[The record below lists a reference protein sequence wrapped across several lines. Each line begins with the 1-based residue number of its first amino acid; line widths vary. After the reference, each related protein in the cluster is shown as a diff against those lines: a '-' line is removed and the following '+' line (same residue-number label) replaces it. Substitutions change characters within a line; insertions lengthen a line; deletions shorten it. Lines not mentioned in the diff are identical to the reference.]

1 MKPRMTLL
9 RLLLALVVVAVA
21 VAVASAR
28 ATVQEWPSYGGD
40 PGGMRFSPLKQI
52 HRGNVGRLTRA
63 WTYHTGDLAL
73 GLSHGRNPSE
83 GEVEAFES
91 TPLMVD
97 GVLYVSTPSGRVI
110 ALDAE
115 TGKEMWKFD
124 PQSAAGAD
132 REFNRHRG
140 VAYWEKGAD
149 KRIIFGTAGERL
161 IALDA
166 RTGRPRPDFG
176 DGGFVR
182 VRSYNSPPAIYR
194 DLVIMGSAVQETPSL
209 GPSGMVRAFDARTG
223 RLVWEFHTVP
233 GPGEAGHETWDGDSW
248 INRSG
253 TNAWAPISVDAKRGI
268 VFLPLGSPSYDFY
281 GADRIGQNLFGNSL
295 VALDAETG
303 KLLWHFQAVHHDL
316 WDYDLPAQPVLATVR
331 RGGREIPVV
340 AQVTKMG
347 FVFVLDRLTGKPL
360 FPVEERSVAQ
370 SVIPGEATWPT
381 QPFPLKPPALSRQ
394 GPITRADLST
404 VTPESARFCAE
415 LFDSL
420 QSGPLFTP
428 VGVELTLTFPGSLG
442 GPNWSGASFD
452 PALGYLYV
460 NSNELGAYGAMKP
473 QPQGSPLGYRR
484 WGPTGEYSRFWDPE
498 HRPCQQ
504 PPWGTLSAV
513 DLNSGEI
520 AWQVPLG
527 VTEELGEKGNTGAL
541 NLGGSIVTAGG
552 LVFIA
557 GTNDARFRAFDAR
570 TGSLLWETRL
580 EAAGHATPMTYLG
593 KKSGKQFVVIAAGG
607 GGFVS
612 RVNGPLSDVLA
623 AYALVEKR

>member
-63 WTYHTGDLAL
+63 WTYHTGDLAP

-97 GVLYVSTPSGRVI
+97 GVLYVSTPSSRVI

-124 PQSAAGAD
+124 PQSAAGED
-132 REFNRHRG
+132 RAFNRHRG

-149 KRIIFGTAGERL
+149 KRIIFGTAGGRL

-194 DLVIMGSAVQETPSL
+194 DLVIMGSNVQETPSL

-253 TNAWAPISVDAKRGI
+253 TNAWAPHQRGREARDR
-268 VFLPLGSPSYDFY
+268 VSAARFTLLRFLWSRPHRPEPLRQFPCGPRCGDRQAALAFPGRPPRPLGLRPA
-281 GADRIGQNLFGNSL
+281 GA
-295 VALDAETG
+295 A
-303 KLLWHFQAVHHDL
+303 
-316 WDYDLPAQPVLATVR
+316 
-331 RGGREIPVV
+331 
-340 AQVTKMG
+340 
-347 FVFVLDRLTGKPL
+347 
-360 FPVEERSVAQ
+360 RSRN
-370 SVIPGEATWPT
+370 G
-381 QPFPLKPPALSRQ
+381 
-394 GPITRADLST
+394 
-404 VTPESARFCAE
+404 
-415 LFDSL
+415 
-420 QSGPLFTP
+420 
-428 VGVELTLTFPGSLG
+428 
-442 GPNWSGASFD
+442 
-452 PALGYLYV
+452 
-460 NSNELGAYGAMKP
+460 
-473 QPQGSPLGYRR
+473 
-484 WGPTGEYSRFWDPE
+484 
-498 HRPCQQ
+498 
-504 PPWGTLSAV
+504 
-513 DLNSGEI
+513 
-520 AWQVPLG
+520 
-527 VTEELGEKGNTGAL
+527 
-541 NLGGSIVTAGG
+541 
-552 LVFIA
+552 
-557 GTNDARFRAFDAR
+557 
-570 TGSLLWETRL
+570 
-580 EAAGHATPMTYLG
+580 AAGRPRDPG
-593 KKSGKQFVVIAAGG
+593 RSSGHEDGICVRA
-607 GGFVS
+607 
-612 RVNGPLSDVLA
+612 
-623 AYALVEKR
+623 